1 MAVALPLEAYETF
14 EKGFGKEDAK
24 RIIRV
29 LEGGISKE
37 IEDKWRTTKDVF
49 EERINAVRTEL
60 LGKMDVLEER
70 INAVKA
76 ELLGK
81 MEKDKVELL
90 GKMEKDKV
98 ELLGKME
105 KDKAELV
112 GKIEMDKAELLGKIE
127 MDKAE
132 LLGKIEMERVVLE
145 GNIKRLDMKMNFMII
160 LMFLALTIM
169 NPVVADLI
177 KGLIK

>member
-14 EKGFGKEDAK
+14 EKRFGKEDAK

-37 IEDKWRTTKDVF
+37 VEDKWRTTKDEILEAIRKEFITRDVF
-49 EERINAVRTEL
+49 EERINALRT
-60 LGKMDVLEER
+60 
-70 INAVKA
+70 

-81 MEKDKVELL
+81 MEKDK
-90 GKMEKDKV
+90 
-98 ELLGKME
+98 
-105 KDKAELV
+105 
-112 GKIEMDKAELLGKIE
+112 IE
-127 MDKAE
+127 
-132 LLGKIEMERVVLE
+132 LE
-145 GNIKRLDMKMNFMII
+145 GDIKRLDMKMNFLII

-169 NPVVADLI
+169 NPVVAELI